1 MKLHYYIARR
11 YLFSKKSSNAI
22 NLITWISIIGIA
34 VGAGALII
42 VLSVFNGLTQYIEN
56 LYGMF
61 DPDIK
66 IVAAEERYFDFEP
79 DAFAEILASP
89 NVKAVSRTIEGE
101 VLFKYFDNKAAGLLK
116 GVETDFPEIV
126 PLHEA
131 VYDGDYKFDPR
142 SGVVQGIFGYVI
154 QTHLTADRT
163 DENFPIDVLYIPQG
177 EKLSLRRLP
186 QAIRQDRIFPAG
198 TFNVQSEYDAEYVI
212 TDFGFVQ
219 NLIGKEDQISAFE
232 VKLEDADLTSRTVK
246 VLQKKLGKD
255 YKVLDRYGQHETLY
269 KVMRNEKLISYLIL
283 TLMLVIAAVNIVGSL
298 SMIVLEKTRDIS
310 ILKSMGMRWQD
321 IRKLFLLDG
330 LLIGTLGGGIGMALA
345 FIFYLLQISF
355 GLVKLQGG
363 ATTAIE
369 AFPIKAI
376 GMDFFLVFMTVIVLA
391 LIAALYPSYK
401 ASQVGITQ
409 GLNQ

>member
-61 DPDIK
+61 DPDVK
-66 IVAAEERYFDFEP
+66 IVAAEERFFEFESEV
-79 DAFAEILASP
+79 FAEILASP

-101 VLFKYFDNKAAGLLK
+101 VLFKYFDSKAAGLLK
-116 GVETDFPEIV
+116 GVEADFPEIA
-126 PLHEA
+126 PLYEA
-131 VYDGDYKFDPR
+131 VYDGEYNFEPR
-142 SGVVQGIFGYVI
+142 SDVVQGIFGYVI
-154 QTHLTADRT
+154 QSQLTADRL

-177 EKLSLRRLP
+177 EKLGLRNLP
-186 QAIRQDRIFPAG
+186 RAIRQDRIFPSGA
-198 TFNVQSEYDAEYVI
+198 FNVQSEYDAEYVV
-212 TDFGFVQ
+212 TDFEFVQ
-219 NLIGKEDQISAFE
+219 NLLGKKGQISAFE
-232 VKLEDADLTSRTVK
+232 IKLENPNQAKRTVSF
-246 VLQKKLGKD
+246 LQKRLGED
-255 YKVLDRYGQHETLY
+255 YQVLDRYTQHETLY

-345 FIFYLLQISF
+345 LIFYLLQVNF

-363 ATTAIE
+363 ASAAVE
-369 AFPIKAI
+369 AFPIRVV
-376 GMDFFLVFMTVIVLA
+376 GTDFALVFTTVIVLA
-391 LIAALYPSYK
+391 LFAAFYPSFK
-401 ASQVGITQ
+401 ASQVKITE